1 MPFVLAGL
9 VVVHLILLHED
20 GSNNPTGVESDIDKL
35 TFHPYYSV
43 KDLYGYGVF
52 GVAFCGIIYF
62 EPNILGHPDNYV
74 PANPLVTPAHIQPE

>member
-9 VVVHLILLHED
+9 VIVHLILLHED

-43 KDLYGYGVF
+43 KDLYGYWVF

-62 EPNILGHPDNYV
+62 EPNLLGHPDNYV